1 MIRQGCDGATVKSLS
16 SSTPS
21 VQVSS
26 AANNF
31 HILAKIVQ
39 IIQSTDI
46 YPGLRH
52 GEAQNK
58 EPQAG
63 WQGSPTDRR
72 RLVSSLDSCYFQIFQ
87 NIFVRPQ
94 YFGSFYGHNFVTD
107 SNIMKERIEK
117 NCLEKLNNIKLLIF
131 CMMPEL
137 NTRFEIESDHAKVI
151 IIMIQIIEL

>member
-1 MIRQGCDGATVKSLS
+1 MIRQVCDGATVKSLS

-31 HILAKIVQ
+31 HILAKNCAM
-39 IIQSTDI
+39 I

-72 RLVSSLDSCYFQIFQ
+72 RLVSSLDICYFQILQ
-87 NIFVRPQ
+87 NIFVRPR
-94 YFGSFYGHNFVTD
+94 YFRRFYGHNFVTD

-131 CMMPEL
+131 CTPVPEGQIFVNMP
-137 NTRFEIESDHAKVI
+137 K
-151 IIMIQIIEL
+151 